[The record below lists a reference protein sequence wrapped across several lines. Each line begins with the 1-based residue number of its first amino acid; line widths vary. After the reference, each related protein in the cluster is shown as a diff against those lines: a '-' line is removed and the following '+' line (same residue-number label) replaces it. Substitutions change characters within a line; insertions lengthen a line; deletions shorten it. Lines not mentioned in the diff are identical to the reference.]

1 MHSGEFKHYRN
12 YKKDQIEVLVLKNII
27 ESRNSIDGLKRRVDI
42 NKKELV
48 KLEGG
53 LEGYI

>member
-1 MHSGEFKHYRN
+1 MHGGEFKHYRN